1 VAYRVGEV
9 VETLATDLGGF
20 TLIGTTQ
27 ELRRQNR
34 EGSTRMTSQ
43 TPQNQILLSARF
55 SVRYAGKP
63 PVLRDVRLEIQ
74 RGEVLGLVG
83 QSGSGKSTLAMAVLG
98 LLDKKRSQ
106 AEGTIRFQD
115 SELLQLSERELRALR
130 GRAISLVLQSPLSSL
145 NPALKIRTQLKEAW
159 RAHASG
165 TSADCANAIRASLQ
179 SVSLP
184 ADDDF
189 LRKYPSQMS
198 VGQAQRVLIAMAVM
212 HRPAL
217 LIADEATSALDVITQ
232 SEILAL
238 FRELNRSTGMAILY
252 ISHDLASVAG
262 ICDRIAI
269 LHQGEIVECGVTQQ
283 IFANPQHAYTQRLMA
298 AMPRLLPGSAPL
310 QIKTAAAR

>member
-1 VAYRVGEV
+1 MASEA
-9 VETLATDLGGF
+9 L
-20 TLIGTTQ
+20 
-27 ELRRQNR
+27 
-34 EGSTRMTSQ
+34 
-43 TPQNQILLSARF
+43 QNQILLKAQL

-63 PVLRDVRLEIQ
+63 AVLRDVRLEIQ

-83 QSGSGKSTLAMAVLG
+83 QSGSGKSTLALAILG
-98 LLDKKRSQ
+98 LLDKRAQ
-106 AEGTIRFQD
+106 VEGAIRWQESD
-115 SELLQLSERELRALR
+115 LLQLSERELRSLR
-130 GRAISLVLQSPLSSL
+130 GRAIALVLQSPLSSL

-165 TSADCANAIRASLQ
+165 TTADCANAIRASLE

-184 ADDDF
+184 TDDDF
-189 LRKYPSQMS
+189 LRKHPSQMS

-238 FRELNRSTGMAILY
+238 FRQLNRSTGMAILY
-252 ISHDLASVAG
+252 ISHDLSSVAG

-269 LHQGEIVECGVTQQ
+269 LHQGEIVECGATAQ
-283 IFANPQHAYTQRLMA
+283 IFAHPQHAYTQQLMA
-298 AMPRLLPGSAPL
+298 AMPRLLPSAAQLPM
-310 QIKTAAAR
+310 KAETASAR

>member
-1 VAYRVGEV
+1 MSHA
-9 VETLATDLGGF
+9 
-20 TLIGTTQ
+20 
-27 ELRRQNR
+27 
-34 EGSTRMTSQ
+34 
-43 TPQNQILLSARF
+43 PQNQSLLSARF
-55 SVRYAGKP
+55 SMSYAGKP
-63 PVLRDVRLEIQ
+63 PVLRDLRLEIQ

-83 QSGSGKSTLAMAVLG
+83 QSGSGKSTLAMAILG
-98 LLDKKRSQ
+98 LLDRKRSQ
-106 AEGTIRFQD
+106 TEGVIRFQD
-115 SELLQLSERELRALR
+115 SDLLQLSERELRTLR
-130 GRAISLVLQSPLSSL
+130 GRAVALVLQSPLSSL

-165 TSADCANAIRASLQ
+165 TRQDCANAIQTSLH

-184 ADDDF
+184 ADDEF

-269 LHQGEIVECGVTQQ
+269 LHQGEIVECGVTGQ
-283 IFANPQHAYTQRLMA
+283 IFANPQHVYTQRLMA
-298 AMPRLLPGSAPL
+298 AMPRLLPAAAQPKE
-310 QIKTAAAR
+310 KTDAAAAR

>member
-1 VAYRVGEV
+1 MAME
-9 VETLATDLGGF
+9 
-20 TLIGTTQ
+20 
-27 ELRRQNR
+27 
-34 EGSTRMTSQ
+34 
-43 TPQNQILLSARF
+43 TPQNKVLLSARL
-55 SVRYAGKP
+55 SVRYAEK
-63 PVLRDVRLEIQ
+63 PVLRDVQLQIRC
-74 RGEVLGLVG
+74 GEVMGLVG
-83 QSGSGKSTLAMAVLG
+83 QSGSGKSTLAMAILG
-98 LLDKKRSQ
+98 LLEKKQ
-106 AEGTIRFQD
+106 ARPEGSIQFQG

-130 GRAISLVLQSPLSSL
+130 GRTVALVLQSPLSSL

-165 TSADCANAIRASLQ
+165 TKADCTNAIRARLE

-184 ADDDF
+184 ADEEF

-198 VGQAQRVLIAMAVM
+198 VGQAQRVLIALAGM

-238 FRELNRSTGMAILY
+238 FRELNRNFGMAILY

-269 LHQGEIVECGVTQQ
+269 LHQGQIVETGTTEQVLTS
-283 IFANPQHAYTQRLMA
+283 PQHEYTQRLMA
-298 AMPRLLPGSAPL
+298 AMPKMPQRIAAG
-310 QIKTAAAR
+310 KAAAV

>member
-1 VAYRVGEV
+1 MASEA
-9 VETLATDLGGF
+9 L
-20 TLIGTTQ
+20 
-27 ELRRQNR
+27 QNK
-34 EGSTRMTSQ
+34 S
-43 TPQNQILLSARF
+43 LLSAHF
-55 SVRYAGKP
+55 SVRYAGKA
-63 PVLRDVRLEIQ
+63 PVLRGVQLEIQ
-74 RGEVLGLVG
+74 RGEVVGLVG
-83 QSGSGKSTLAMAVLG
+83 QSGSGKSTLAMAILG

-106 AEGTIRFQD
+106 AEGTIKFQD
-115 SELLQLSERELRALR
+115 SELLQLSERELRAMR
-130 GRAISLVLQSPLSSL
+130 GRAVALVLQSPLSSL

-165 TSADCANAIRASLQ
+165 TSTDCANAIRNSLQ

-184 ADDDF
+184 ADDEF
-189 LRKYPSQMS
+189 LRKYPAQMS

-238 FRELNRSTGMAILY
+238 FRELNRSTGTAILY

-269 LHQGEIVECGVTQQ
+269 LHQGEIVECGTTEQ
-283 IFANPQHAYTQRLMA
+283 IFANPQHEYTQRLMA
-298 AMPRLLPGSAPL
+298 AMPRILSASAHPP
-310 QIKTAAAR
+310 IKTEAAAAR

>member
-1 VAYRVGEV
+1 MPIA
-9 VETLATDLGGF
+9 ANNKD
-20 TLIGTTQ
+20 
-27 ELRRQNR
+27 
-34 EGSTRMTSQ
+34 
-43 TPQNQILLSARF
+43 ILLSANLT
-55 SVRYAGKP
+55 VRYTGKQ
-63 PVLRDVRLEIQ
+63 PVLREVQVDIRS
-74 RGEVLGLVG
+74 GEVLGLVG
-83 QSGSGKSTLAMAVLG
+83 QSGSGKSTLALAILG
-98 LLDKKRSQ
+98 LLEKKRAQ
-106 AEGTIRFQD
+106 AEGCIEFQNSD
-115 SELLQLSERELRALR
+115 LRSANLLELSEREMRSLR

-145 NPALKIRTQLKEAW
+145 NPALKIKTQLKEAW

-165 TSADCANAIRASLQ
+165 TRDECLAAIRNSLQ

-184 ADDDF
+184 CDDDF

-232 SEILAL
+232 SEILTL

-269 LHQGEIVECGVTQQ
+269 LYQGEIVECGSTEQ
-283 IFANPQHAYTQRLMA
+283 IFANPQHEYTRRLMA
-298 AMPRLLPGSAPL
+298 ALPRVASTNLRTEA
-310 QIKTAAAR
+310 AAAR

>member
-1 VAYRVGEV
+1 MSS
-9 VETLATDLGGF
+9 
-20 TLIGTTQ
+20 GTPNNT
-27 ELRRQNR
+27 
-34 EGSTRMTSQ
+34 
-43 TPQNQILLSARF
+43 LLSAHL
-55 SVRYAGKP
+55 SVHYADK
-63 PVLRDVRLEIQ
+63 PVLRCVQLEIQ

-83 QSGSGKSTLAMAVLG
+83 QSGSGKSTLAMSILG
-98 LLDKKRSQ
+98 LLEKKR
-106 AEGTIRFQD
+106 ARTEGTIQFQD
-115 SELLQLSERELRALR
+115 SNLLLLSERELRAIR
-130 GRAISLVLQSPLSSL
+130 GRAIALVLQSPLSSL
-145 NPALKIRTQLKEAW
+145 NPALKIKTQLKEAW

-165 TSADCANAIRASLQ
+165 TAEDCRTAIRASMA

-238 FRELNRSTGMAILY
+238 FRQLNRSTGMAILY

-269 LHQGEIVECGVTQQ
+269 LHQGEIVECGTTEQ
-283 IFANPQHAYTQRLMA
+283 IFANPQHEYTQRLMA
-298 AMPRLLPGSAPL
+298 AMPQILPTANRHR
-310 QIKTAAAR
+310 KTEAAVAR

>member
-1 VAYRVGEV
+1 MVDE
-9 VETLATDLGGF
+9 
-20 TLIGTTQ
+20 
-27 ELRRQNR
+27 
-34 EGSTRMTSQ
+34 SQ
-43 TPQNQILLSARF
+43 SGHLLSAHLWL
-55 SVRYAGKP
+55 RYGKKP
-63 PVLRDVRLEIQ
+63 PVLRDVDVDIS
-74 RGEVLGLVG
+74 RGEVLGLIG
-83 QSGSGKSTLAMAVLG
+83 QSGSGKSTLAMAILG
-98 LLDKKRSQ
+98 LLDRKHAQ
-106 AEGTIRFQD
+106 VEGTIRFD
-115 SELLQLSERELRALR
+115 EADLLRLSEWDLRALR
-130 GRAISLVLQSPLSSL
+130 GRKIALVLQSPLSSL

-165 TSADCANAIRASLQ
+165 PKADCEAAIRAALE

-184 ADDDF
+184 ATDEF

-238 FRELNRSTGMAILY
+238 FRELNRSYGMAILY

-269 LHQGEIVECGVTQQ
+269 LHEGQIVETGFTEQVLTS
-283 IFANPQHAYTQRLMA
+283 PRHEYTQRLMA
-298 AMPRLLPGSAPL
+298 AMPRMPQPHRLATG
-310 QIKTAAAR
+310 KAAGL

>member
-1 VAYRVGEV
+1 MAPEASHNPV
-9 VETLATDLGGF
+9 
-20 TLIGTTQ
+20 
-27 ELRRQNR
+27 
-34 EGSTRMTSQ
+34 
-43 TPQNQILLSARF
+43 LLSARF
-55 SVRYAGKP
+55 SVRYTGKP
-63 PVLRDVRLEIQ
+63 PVLRDVQIEIQ

-83 QSGSGKSTLAMAVLG
+83 QSGSGKSTLAMAILG

-106 AEGTIRFQD
+106 AEGSIRFQD
-115 SELLQLSERELRALR
+115 SDLLQLSERELRALR
-130 GRAISLVLQSPLSSL
+130 GRAVALVLQSPLSSL
-145 NPALKIRTQLKEAW
+145 NPALRIRTQLKEAW
-159 RAHASG
+159 RAHATGASV
-165 TSADCANAIRASLQ
+165 DCANAIRASLQ

-184 ADDDF
+184 TDDDF

-269 LHQGEIVECGVTQQ
+269 LHQGEIVECGVTEQ
-283 IFANPQHAYTQRLMA
+283 IFANPQHVYTQRLMA
-298 AMPRLLPGSAPL
+298 AIPRPLPGAQL
-310 QIKTAAAR
+310 QKKAGTAAAR